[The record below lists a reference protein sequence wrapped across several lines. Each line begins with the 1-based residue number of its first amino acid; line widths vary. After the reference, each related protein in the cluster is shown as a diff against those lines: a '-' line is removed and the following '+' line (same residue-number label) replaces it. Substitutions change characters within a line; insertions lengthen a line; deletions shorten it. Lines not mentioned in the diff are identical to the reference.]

1 MIASRYVAR
10 LGGGA
15 LALIVAAG
23 WPTAGQAQ
31 HEGALAIELNK
42 LESTDQGCRSS
53 FLVDNQTGHQLNR
66 FQLDLVLFDPD
77 GVAAKQVVLDMA
89 PLYADKKLLTSFLLD
104 SAPCNEIGSI
114 LINSVPLCENGAGNT
129 VDCVGL
135 LEVSS
140 RSEVP
145 LEK

>member
-1 MIASRYVAR
+1 MMASRYFAR
-10 LGGGA
+10 VGGGA
-15 LALIVAAG
+15 VALMLALG
-23 WPTAGQAQ
+23 WQTAGRAQ
-31 HEGALAIELNK
+31 DEGALAVELNK
-42 LESTDQGCRSS
+42 LEDTEQGCRSS
-53 FLVDNQTGHQLNR
+53 FLVDNQTGHQLSR
-66 FQLDLVLFDPD
+66 FQLDLVLFDPR

-104 SAPCNEIGSI
+104 EASCDKIGSI
-114 LINSVPLCENGAGNT
+114 LINSVPMCENGAGNT

-135 LEVSS
+135 LQVSS

>member
-1 MIASRYVAR
+1 MIASRYFAR

-15 LALIVAAG
+15 LALIAAVG
-23 WPTAGQAQ
+23 WQTAGRAQ
-31 HEGALAIELNK
+31 DDGALAIELNK
-42 LESTDQGCRSS
+42 LESTEQGCRSS
-53 FLVDNQTGHQLNR
+53 FLVDNQTGHQLSR

-104 SAPCNEIGSI
+104 AASCDKIGSI
-114 LINSVPLCENGAGNT
+114 LINSVPMCENGAGNA

-135 LEVSS
+135 LEVRS